1 VKRHTGSIDTAG
13 CCCHTLEALT
23 CKRML
28 MIGEHVLTRETATTG
43 LRAEL
48 LDATVRLLHSV
59 DPAGLTTRDIA
70 REAGCSAGALYRHFA
85 TKADLLVAVA
95 QERLRPDFGEMVSRV
110 GSSTVERNLEHLVLS
125 TQRFMTALVPIVT
138 AVAADADLRAGWGR
152 AFDRDD
158 IPPSRTVRGD
168 RCVHCGGATRRARFE
183 AGVADDVREHAGGN
197 VLRRCAR
204 PVHRRRVDP
213 SSVADATRSRTRA

>member
-1 VKRHTGSIDTAG
+1 
-13 CCCHTLEALT
+13 
-23 CKRML
+23 ML
-28 MIGEHVLTRETATTG
+28 INGEHVLTKETAATG

-48 LDATVRLLHSV
+48 LDATVRLLHSR

-95 QERLRPDFGEMVSRV
+95 QERLRPDYGELVSRV
-110 GSSTVERNLEHLVLS
+110 GSSTVERNLEHLILS

-158 IPPSRTVRGD
+158 LPARRTIAPIASYLAAEQRVGRVSKQASPTMCGSMLVGTCYEDALVQYIFGDSILGMSPTQHARALAHELWRG
-168 RCVHCGGATRRARFE
+168 
-183 AGVADDVREHAGGN
+183 
-197 VLRRCAR
+197 LK
-204 PVHRRRVDP
+204 P
-213 SSVADATRSRTRA
+213 

>member
-1 VKRHTGSIDTAG
+1 
-13 CCCHTLEALT
+13 
-23 CKRML
+23 ML
-28 MIGEHVLTRETATTG
+28 GEHVLTQTTATTG

-48 LDATVRLLHSV
+48 LDATVRLLHSS

-70 REAGCSAGALYRHFA
+70 REAGCSPGALYRHFA

-110 GSSTVERNLEHLVLS
+110 GSSTVERNLEQLIRS

-138 AVAADADLRAGWGR
+138 AVAADAELRAGWGR

-158 IPPSRTVRGD
+158 IPPRRTVEAI
-168 RCVHCGGATRRARFE
+168 GAYIAAEQRVGRVSKQASPMMCASMLVGTCYQDALVQYIFGESTHGLSPTRHARALAHE
-183 AGVADDVREHAGGN
+183 LWMGLE
-197 VLRRCAR
+197 
-204 PVHRRRVDP
+204 P
-213 SSVADATRSRTRA
+213 